1 MFQYQRLN
9 TLQCERF
16 SQFAEYLQQENRAFN
31 LTRIVDTS
39 QIYLRHFAD
48 SLEALPWLDAA
59 LARSEKPRLIDV
71 GSGAGLPGLAIA
83 IARPRWEIISL
94 DATGK
99 KIGFQQRVIHRLGL
113 SNATALQG
121 RAEDLAHQRAFRERF
136 DAVLARAVGPLRVL
150 CELCVGFMGIGG
162 RLVTAKGSEVGPEIE
177 QARSICE
184 SLHLDL
190 ETVTPYSLSDLAQ
203 KMETSLKTEDATF
216 NLLVLTKKASI
227 SSMYP
232 RPFGVIK
239 GSARKVSGT
248 RAPDGTEG
256 DCPPHIA

>member
-1 MFQYQRLN
+1 MFQYQTLN

-16 SQFAEYLQQENRAFN
+16 SHFAEYLQQENRAFN

-48 SLEALPWLDAA
+48 SLEALPWLDAVM
-59 LARSEKPRLIDV
+59 ARSEKPRLIDV

-83 IARPRWEIISL
+83 IARPQWEVISL

-99 KIGFQQRVIHRLGL
+99 KIGFQQRLIRRLGL
-113 SNATALQG
+113 ANVTALQG
-121 RAEDLAHQRAFRERF
+121 RAEELAHQPAFRERF
-136 DAVLARAVGPLRVL
+136 DAVLARAVAHLQVV
-150 CELCVGFMGIGG
+150 CELCVGFLSIDG

-177 QARSICE
+177 QARSTFAT
-184 SLHLDL
+184 LQLDL

-203 KMETSLKTEDATF
+203 KMETPLEGEDASF

-227 SSMYP
+227 SSRYP
-232 RPFGVIK
+232 RPFGAIK
-239 GSARKVSGT
+239 KSLSGPYSTGAR
-248 RAPDGTEG
+248 
-256 DCPPHIA
+256 

>member
-1 MFQYQRLN
+1 MFRYQTLN

-16 SQFAEYLQQENRAFN
+16 SHFAEYLQQENRAFN

-83 IARPRWEIISL
+83 IARPQWEIISL

-99 KIGFQQRVIHRLGL
+99 KIGFQQRVIRRLGL
-113 SNATALQG
+113 ANVTALQG
-121 RAEDLAHQRAFRERF
+121 RAEELAHQQAFRERF
-136 DAVLARAVGPLRVL
+136 DAVLARAVARLQVV
-150 CELCVGFMGIGG
+150 CELCVGFIGIGG

-177 QARSICE
+177 QARSTFAT
-184 SLHLDL
+184 LQLDL
-190 ETVTPYSLSDLAQ
+190 ETVIPYSLSDLAQ
-203 KMETSLKTEDATF
+203 KMETPLECEDAFF

-227 SSMYP
+227 SSRYP
-232 RPFGVIK
+232 RPFGAIK
-239 GSARKVSGT
+239 KSL
-248 RAPDGTEG
+248 G
-256 DCPPHIA
+256 DRQERTHQIHLKGHPK